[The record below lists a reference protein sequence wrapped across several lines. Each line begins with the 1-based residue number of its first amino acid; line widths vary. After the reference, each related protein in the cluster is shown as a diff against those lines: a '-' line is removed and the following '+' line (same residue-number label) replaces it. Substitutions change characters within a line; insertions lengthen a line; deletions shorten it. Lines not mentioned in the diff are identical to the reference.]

1 MEDLRRSARV
11 KERSQRETEIDE
23 MSTSSKS
30 SRSSQRS
37 RVELAKLQFEYEK
50 RQAEISL
57 KKLQLQ
63 EDILNK
69 EISFRKEELKLS
81 LEEELSDNSNPS
93 CFEFVQN
100 NVDNLPVL
108 DMCAEIRMIFDNLK
122 TFSVVIYVHHLR
134 ASRGDNLRLLL
145 FKKRDKL
152 TRIRTFHITFKS

>member
-63 EDILNK
+63 EDI
-69 EISFRKEELKLS
+69 
-81 LEEELSDNSNPS
+81 
-93 CFEFVQN
+93 
-100 NVDNLPVL
+100 
-108 DMCAEIRMIFDNLK
+108 
-122 TFSVVIYVHHLR
+122 
-134 ASRGDNLRLLL
+134 
-145 FKKRDKL
+145 
-152 TRIRTFHITFKS
+152 